1 MPEQRYARQPVSVDV
16 DGKTYDGSFIG
27 HEKMVT
33 VWYAGLTRAAHL
45 LGSSHPE
52 NLARILLVEL
62 VREQRDKRVTAQQP
76 PVSWTNRAASRC
88 ATCDTFDVRRVAV

>member
-1 MPEQRYARQPVSVDV
+1 MSEQRYARQPVSVDV

-52 NLARILLVEL
+52 DLARILLVEL
-62 VREQRDKRVTAQQP
+62 VREQHDKG
-76 PVSWTNRAASRC
+76 
-88 ATCDTFDVRRVAV
+88 

>member
-1 MPEQRYARQPVSVDV
+1 MREQKYARQPVSVDV
-16 DGKTYDGSFIG
+16 DGKTYDGSFIA

-52 NLARILLVEL
+52 DLARILLAEL
-62 VREQRDKRVTAQQP
+62 IREQHDKQQP
-76 PVSWTNRAASRC
+76 PVSWTNRAA
-88 ATCDTFDVRRVAV
+88 